1 MHRFRFSASGGPVA
15 SRAPRLAASLATL
28 ALLLTLLLPAA
39 QSWATDRDPFVCPW
53 EGRASGHVREF
64 SLSVGQ
70 VQWEIAPGRVVQT
83 YAYNGQIPGPE
94 LRVAEGDT
102 VRVTVTNTLSQPTTI
117 HWHGIDLPVGMDGTP
132 DFSQQPIAPG
142 GSFTYEFVATPA
154 GTRWYHSHVDELV
167 QHGGGLYGPLIVEPR
182 DAAAPPPDREYTLL
196 MGELATL
203 PANAQGSQPS
213 TIRERDTSGHA
224 GHGRMAALSLPTVN
238 GFVVNGK
245 AYPAAAPL
253 SVTQGQRVR
262 LRLINAGLAG
272 TQKLALAGHHF
283 TLTHSDGNP
292 LAAPVEAEA
301 VLLGPGERADVEFT
315 ADNPGRWQ
323 LRSLTP
329 GQAAAGLMTEVVY
342 TGHEADP
349 VQGFAPGAEPQPA
362 SYRQFGGPAHRGTPD
377 RTYQITLTYSMNDG
391 AYTFNGKAYPDAE
404 AIQAQVGQ
412 RVRVRILNM
421 NLEDHP
427 IHLHGH
433 SFQVVGIEDQPVDGP
448 IKDTLTLHHG
458 EQYDIEFVANNPGT
472 WLLHCHNVL
481 HMAAGMMTEVH
492 YQ

>member
-1 MHRFRFSASGGPVA
+1 
-15 SRAPRLAASLATL
+15 
-28 ALLLTLLLPAA
+28 
-39 QSWATDRDPFVCPW
+39 
-53 EGRASGHVREF
+53 
-64 SLSVGQ
+64 
-70 VQWEIAPGRVVQT
+70 
-83 YAYNGQIPGPE
+83 
-94 LRVAEGDT
+94 
-102 VRVTVTNTLSQPTTI
+102 
-117 HWHGIDLPVGMDGTP
+117 
-132 DFSQQPIAPG
+132 
-142 GSFTYEFVATPA
+142 
-154 GTRWYHSHVDELV
+154 
-167 QHGGGLYGPLIVEPR
+167 
-182 DAAAPPPDREYTLL
+182 
-196 MGELATL
+196 
-203 PANAQGSQPS
+203 
-213 TIRERDTSGHA
+213 
-224 GHGRMAALSLPTVN
+224 MAALSLPTVN

-329 GQAAAGLMTEVVY
+329 GQAEAGLITEVVY

-349 VQGFAPGAEPQPA
+349 VQGFAPGADPQPA

-377 RTYQITLTYSMNDG
+377 RTYQITLAYSMNDG